1 VKKRTLRIAASI
13 LSADFMRLGEE
24 VKSAE
29 AAGADIIH
37 IDVMD
42 GRFVPNMTFGPVVIR
57 GIRRVTRL
65 PVDVHLMVEDPDQ
78 FVSELGHSGVNMI
91 SVHPESTRHMKRILD
106 RIQDQGMMAG
116 AALSPSIP
124 LEALE
129 CDMDDL
135 DYLLIMT
142 VNPGFGGQGFMPSV
156 LPKIQEARKRIES
169 TSSKTEIEVD
179 GGIGPETAGALVRA
193 GASILVAGSAIYG
206 SGNVKEAIA
215 KIRAA
220 AEV

>member
-1 VKKRTLRIAASI
+1 MKKRTLRIAASI